1 MRVNFVVVGD
11 PSWRLTHYGF
21 GIWPRTDAD
30 IVALDCANEGV
41 SHSVALW
48 TSERRRPRFEPD
60 VAGEAAGVAGDVAA
74 AVIRKPLD
82 RDRQAIDLAEWFL
95 T

>member
-1 MRVNFVVVGD
+1 VRVNLVVVGD
-11 PSWRLTHYGF
+11 PSWQLTHHGF

-30 IVALDCANEGV
+30 IVALDRANEGFT
-41 SHSVALW
+41 SVALW
-48 TSERRRPRFEPD
+48 AFERRRPF
-60 VAGEAAGVAGDVAA
+60 AGEAAGVAGDVTA
-74 AVIRKPLD
+74 AVIRNAPD